1 MFSNKVK
8 KEYNQRTGEEYIA
21 WCRRILSGIAA
32 GEIKMDWLD
41 ACILLGMKWDVNAA
55 RKKAKPIIRKILK
68 TKSI

>member
-1 MFSNKVK
+1 MFSDKVK

-55 RKKAKPIIRKILK
+55 RKKGEAYHKKDIF
-68 TKSI
+68 TG